1 MIKIGITGSLASG
14 KTTAS
19 KFLSNKRGP
28 LFSADSAVKE
38 IYKNSS
44 FKILISKR
52 FKIKNNNQIK
62 KNLKKII
69 FNNSAELKK
78 LENIIHPLVR
88 KKMKKFTVKNKNK
101 KLLFYEIPLLIE
113 SKLMK
118 YFNKIIFIKSKK
130 QHRLK
135 RFKLKN
141 GDKKLF
147 NLLNSKQMNDN
158 KKVKPMEAPMMAIA
172 FVRCAGAVKSDK
184 KAVNTAEIAPAPWMA
199 LPRIMNSIW
208 SVEPAIN
215 DPTINKLKPK

>member
-141 GDKKLF
+141 GMTK
-147 NLLNSKQMNDN
+147 
-158 KKVKPMEAPMMAIA
+158 
-172 FVRCAGAVKSDK
+172 
-184 KAVNTAEIAPAPWMA
+184 
-199 LPRIMNSIW
+199 
-208 SVEPAIN
+208 
-215 DPTINKLKPK
+215 